1 MKVLSAFLT
10 IPSSHSLRPAE
21 LPAQPAACK
30 FNCGTAKL
38 QQKIRLLV
46 ENPGYRAF
54 ILGYP
59 CGSILRFVR
68 EGRFRPRRAG
78 CQQLHESMPTGR
90 TSRLRNR
97 STFRRTVTRKLG
109 GLSRGECEAVLVAP
123 CGAVTPKMKAIV
135 ETLGWGGGVL
145 TLTAYWLLSVG
156 KLNARSAPYHLMNVL
171 GAAAFIANC
180 GWNGALPSVAAN
192 AVWMGIGIR
201 ALLRPSRDMS
211 I

>member
-1 MKVLSAFLT
+1 M
-10 IPSSHSLRPAE
+10 
-21 LPAQPAACK
+21 
-30 FNCGTAKL
+30 
-38 QQKIRLLV
+38 
-46 ENPGYRAF
+46 
-54 ILGYP
+54 
-59 CGSILRFVR
+59 
-68 EGRFRPRRAG
+68 
-78 CQQLHESMPTGR
+78 
-90 TSRLRNR
+90 
-97 STFRRTVTRKLG
+97 
-109 GLSRGECEAVLVAP
+109 AP

-156 KLNARSAPYHLMNVL
+156 KLNARSALYHLMNVL